1 MVISLEYLLGGG
13 AAILAALY
21 YLWTKKNSAEALNE
35 NIDVK
40 NQINES
46 DKEVSKN
53 TGLLASEEEK
63 RKQLEKELEEKRNE
77 NPDRSSLLDFFIR
90 RRG

>member
-1 MVISLEYLLGGG
+1 MVSIPLEYFLGGG

-40 NQINES
+40 NEINEL
-46 DKEVSKN
+46 DKQVSKN
-53 TGLLASEEEK
+53 DGLLESEEEK
-63 RKQLEKELEEKRNE
+63 RKQLQDELNDEKKQSLSLIDLLKFFTKR
-77 NPDRSSLLDFFIR
+77 
-90 RRG
+90 